1 MTQTLSGIRVHCRRD
16 FKASSFWPK
25 VGFIAKGEKPGRAI
39 NGTTLT
45 IWRYDYGQPSILQ
58 YIDDLRIKSKTKAVI
73 DANIFFELNK
83 KNSPFEEVQGLLA
96 DWIEEDIELCL
107 TPEIFNEINRNDN
120 KDVREYTRK
129 NAESYYILK
138 SQQDKVSCIYSELR
152 KYYPIQISKSD
163 DSDLR
168 QLAYTINSKISFFV
182 TLDERL
188 LKKSDQIFQRFNT
201 KIIRPAQFIIQHDS
215 LIRDS
220 EYQPKKLEG
229 SNISYSRCSAN
240 QYDLI
245 EQVFRD
251 HKNEKKATFL
261 TELSKYLSSPFEYDI
276 KLIEDDGTPVAFIV
290 VSQEKDGFI
299 NVPLFRVANNQI
311 GSILAKHIA
320 FNLILQNSNSKRL
333 LINISDPFLS
343 SEVIKG
349 LIRLGFTH
357 SNSTWLKA
365 NLCGIFSIPDLIH
378 EMKFLSEK
386 YIEHEFFFKK
396 MCNFLLNSTVENVDE
411 YLKIEKILFPA
422 KLKEL
427 QIPCYIVPIKP
438 LWAMNLFDS
447 KLANHDLFG
456 GDPTLLFNIEN
467 VYYRVSKPQIIKAP
481 GRILWYVTRGD
492 GQVPGVMSIN
502 ACSYINEVDVDKPKI
517 LFKKNE
523 NLGVYKWQ
531 DVYDVAHK
539 NIENNVMAFQFDFTE
554 QFSSNIKR
562 SKINEIWKEEK
573 KCDFF
578 PRAPIEISQELFY
591 RFYKLGKE

>member
-1 MTQTLSGIRVHCRRD
+1 MKILKIDEKSAYLNQVISLGEKHKKTLGFFPYGAFVENARRKKIIIALINNTVAGYALFNVNQKSLLVYIVHLCIDSKYRKRGIAKALIEKISSMTQTLSGIRVHCRRD

-229 SNISYSRCSAN
+229 SNISY
-240 QYDLI
+240 
-245 EQVFRD
+245 
-251 HKNEKKATFL
+251 
-261 TELSKYLSSPFEYDI
+261 
-276 KLIEDDGTPVAFIV
+276 
-290 VSQEKDGFI
+290 
-299 NVPLFRVANNQI
+299 
-311 GSILAKHIA
+311 
-320 FNLILQNSNSKRL
+320 
-333 LINISDPFLS
+333 
-343 SEVIKG
+343 
-349 LIRLGFTH
+349 
-357 SNSTWLKA
+357 
-365 NLCGIFSIPDLIH
+365 
-378 EMKFLSEK
+378 
-386 YIEHEFFFKK
+386 
-396 MCNFLLNSTVENVDE
+396 
-411 YLKIEKILFPA
+411 
-422 KLKEL
+422 
-427 QIPCYIVPIKP
+427 
-438 LWAMNLFDS
+438 
-447 KLANHDLFG
+447 
-456 GDPTLLFNIEN
+456 
-467 VYYRVSKPQIIKAP
+467 
-481 GRILWYVTRGD
+481 
-492 GQVPGVMSIN
+492 
-502 ACSYINEVDVDKPKI
+502 
-517 LFKKNE
+517 
-523 NLGVYKWQ
+523 
-531 DVYDVAHK
+531 
-539 NIENNVMAFQFDFTE
+539 
-554 QFSSNIKR
+554 
-562 SKINEIWKEEK
+562 
-573 KCDFF
+573 
-578 PRAPIEISQELFY
+578 
-591 RFYKLGKE
+591 